1 MVDTL
6 LLIMIL
12 IYFDIISDS
21 QPCEF
26 SSTSRSPFP
35 VSAAYGMSHAEAH
48 RLADQRGGVGSTGRS
63 LDAAGVLGTFGQ
75 GPWAVGTCKRGF
87 RQTHHSARGRR
98 HVPFC
103 EWGYHDWPDEK
114 NLMKN
119 FKYSQS
125 QPHVVRRGSVKRC
138 FQGGFITLVWL
149 LSEFSTPMGQCF
161 EMGWDH
167 QPDLNHGFSI
177 AIRATCDLASETR
190 KWRSWGPPSGT
201 YPPLWLDDISF
212 LKLFIASHSPIEEL
226 LKRLGIESYTRS
238 KV

>member
-103 EWGYHDWPDEK
+103 EWGSHDWPDEK
-114 NLMKN
+114 NLMK
-119 FKYSQS
+119 KLY
-125 QPHVVRRGSVKRC
+125 
-138 FQGGFITLVWL
+138 I
-149 LSEFSTPMGQCF
+149 
-161 EMGWDH
+161 
-167 QPDLNHGFSI
+167 FSI
-177 AIRATCDLASETR
+177 ATA
-190 KWRSWGPPSGT
+190 RSAKRVGEEMFSRWIHHIGS
-201 YPPLWLDDISF
+201 
-212 LKLFIASHSPIEEL
+212 IA
-226 LKRLGIESYTRS
+226 
-238 KV
+238 V